1 MRTLPMVP
9 KLDLGLEGCKCDGIF
24 LSHRMRGIQNG
35 LFGLL
40 VQQIQLDRIARVDV
54 GIAVEVLA
62 FEQKDFVFQNSLLAE
77 RLAMVNPMD

>member
-9 KLDLGLEGCKCDGIF
+9 KLDLGLEGCKRDGIF

-62 FEQKDFVFQNSLLAE
+62 FEQKDFVFHNSLLAE

>member
-1 MRTLPMVP
+1 MRTLSMVP